1 MKYKFYNEN
10 NEKLIIFF
18 NGWGMDEF
26 IISHLDRKGYDL
38 LVFYDYTNLDTDFP
52 PLNNYKE
59 KYLIGWSMGVMIST
73 LFYDCFG
80 KIDKYIAI
88 NGTPK
93 SIDNQYG
100 IPEKIYKL
108 TLKGFNE
115 NSCRKFI
122 ERMFDKKPTI
132 EKFSDRTLES
142 QREELQNLMG
152 IEGKYI
158 SFDKVLVSENDN
170 IIPTKN
176 QLNYW
181 RHPVIIKGGHC
192 PFFEFKSWSEIVC

>member
-26 IISHLDRKGYDL
+26 IISHLDRSGFDL
-38 LVFYDYTNLDTDFP
+38 LVLYDYTDLDVDFP
-52 PLNNYKE
+52 PLDNYQE
-59 KYLIGWSMGVMIST
+59 KYIIGWSMGVMIST

-80 KIDKYIAI
+80 NINKYIAI

-93 SIDNQYG
+93 PIDDKYG
-100 IPEKIYKL
+100 IPERVYKL
-108 TLKGFNE
+108 TLKSFNE
-115 NSCRKFI
+115 NTCRKFM
-122 ERMFDKKPTI
+122 EKMFDTKPPI
-132 EKFSDRTLES
+132 EKFSNRTLES
-142 QREELQNLMG
+142 QKEELENLMG

-158 SFDKVLVSENDN
+158 SFDKVFVSENDN

-181 RHPVIIKGGHC
+181 RYPVIIKGGHC
-192 PFFEFKSWSEIVC
+192 PFFKFESWSEIVC